1 MIYQTIS
8 FKKESTPPTEA
19 HIELAIKNSLKVPA
33 AERFH
38 MRIWFPHRAG
48 LMDKWWDWHRGQ
60 THHNMGDGI
69 VNCRHLALW
78 CMIPESAEVH
88 KQAEGLED
96 VPLPNERF
104 AEWDLLKNPTSDNE
118 HSSMM
123 FQGLLTEYYSFM
135 YMQAYEYARTLSE
148 LGYNVGFSNCVGTN
162 PKKFNREFGNHFNN
176 IPVIPLLA
184 VYAGTMGEVI
194 QHTKHRDLVDELD
207 VTGEMVGIQNI
218 SYPAHTPMDG
228 NKAFVNVPYWTP
240 TSTGLEPLTKEQ
252 VRALGVEKRN
262 ISTSVERE

>member
-33 AERFH
+33 CERFH

-78 CMIPESAEVH
+78 CMVPESAEVI
-88 KQAEGLED
+88 KQSEGLVD
-96 VPLPNERF
+96 VPLANDRF
-104 AEWDLLKNPTSDNE
+104 KDWDLLSNNDGN
-118 HSSMM
+118 SSLM
-123 FQGLLTEYYSFM
+123 FQELLTEYYSFM

-162 PKKFNREFGNHFNN
+162 PKKFNKEFGDHFNN
-176 IPVIPLLA
+176 MPVIPLLA
-184 VYAGTMGEVI
+184 VYAGTKGEVI
-194 QHTKHRDLVDELD
+194 QHTKQRDLVDDLD
-207 VTGEMVGIQNI
+207 VSGEMIGMKNI
-218 SYPAHTPMDG
+218 SYPKHTLMDG
-228 NKAFVNVPYWTP
+228 NRAFVNIPYWTP
-240 TSTGLEPLTKEQ
+240 TPNGLEPLTNEQ
-252 VRALGVEKRN
+252 ARTLGVEKRN